1 MKDNEMTK
9 FTKIYLDLD
18 GVIADFN
25 KRYRELHNT
34 SPSSDDARK
43 RFGQRFGAFIQTKQ
57 FQTLDMMPDATVL
70 LNYLNRC
77 GVPVEILS
85 STARPINN
93 AEISRQK
100 EVWLGKHNINY
111 PANFVPGKSLKYKFA
126 DENSIIIDDTPS
138 VIDDWNKA
146 GGTGILHK
154 DALTT
159 ISILDALLRG

>member
-1 MKDNEMTK
+1 MHK

-43 RFGQRFGAFIQTKQ
+43 RFGQRFGAFIQNKE
-57 FQTLDMMPDATVL
+57 FQTLDLMPDATEL
-70 LNYLNRC
+70 LSYLKTC

-85 STARPINN
+85 STARPVSN

-100 EVWLGKHNINY
+100 EIWLGKHNINY
-111 PANFVPGKSLKYKFA
+111 PANFVPGKQFKYKFA

-138 VIDDWNKA
+138 VIEDWNKA
-146 GGTGILHK
+146 GGTGILHR

-159 ISILDALLRG
+159 ISILDTLLRG

>member
-1 MKDNEMTK
+1 MHK

-18 GVIADFN
+18 GVIADFH
-25 KRYRELHNT
+25 KRYHELYNT

-43 RFGQRFGAFIQTKQ
+43 RFGQRFAIFIQNKE
-57 FQTLDMMPDATVL
+57 FQNLDLMPDANVL
-70 LNYLNRC
+70 LDYLKYQP
-77 GVPVEILS
+77 VPPVEILS

-100 EVWLGKHNINY
+100 EVWLRKHSINY
-111 PANFVPGKSLKYKFA
+111 PANFVPGKQFKYKFA

-159 ISILDALLRG
+159 IAILDTLLRG

>member
-1 MKDNEMTK
+1 MHK

-18 GVIADFN
+18 GVIANFH
-25 KRYRELHNT
+25 KRYEEIHNT

-43 RFGQRFGAFIQTKQ
+43 RFGQRFAAFIQNKE
-57 FQTLDMMPDATVL
+57 FQNLDMMPDANVL
-70 LNYLNRC
+70 LTYLNRC

-159 ISILDALLRG
+159 ISILDALLRV

>member
-1 MKDNEMTK
+1 M
-9 FTKIYLDLD
+9 D
-18 GVIADFN
+18 GVIANFH
-25 KRYRELHNT
+25 KRYEEIHNT

-43 RFGQRFGAFIQTKQ
+43 RFGQRFAAFIQNKE
-57 FQTLDMMPDATVL
+57 FEKLELMPDATEL
-70 LNYLNRC
+70 LSYLKTC

-93 AEISRQK
+93 AQISHQK

-111 PANFVPGKSLKYKFA
+111 PANFVPGKQFKYKFA

-159 ISILDALLRG
+159 ISILNTLLRG

>member
-1 MKDNEMTK
+1 M
-9 FTKIYLDLD
+9 D
-18 GVIADFN
+18 GVLANFH
-25 KRYRELHNT
+25 KRYEEIHNT

-43 RFGQRFGAFIQTKQ
+43 RFGQRFAAFIQNKE
-57 FQTLDMMPDATVL
+57 FEKLELMPDATEL
-70 LNYLNRC
+70 LSYLKTC

-93 AEISRQK
+93 AQISHQK

-111 PANFVPGKSLKYKFA
+111 PANFVPGKQFKYKFA

-159 ISILDALLRG
+159 ISILNTLLRG

>member
-1 MKDNEMTK
+1 MHK
-9 FTKIYLDLD
+9 FTKIYLDMD

-43 RFGQRFGAFIQTKQ
+43 RFGQRFGAFIQNKE
-57 FQTLDMMPDATVL
+57 FQNLDLMPDATL
-70 LNYLNRC
+70 LMNYLNGC

-85 STARPINN
+85 STARPVSN

-100 EVWLGKHNINY
+100 EIWLGKHNINY

-138 VIDDWNKA
+138 VIEDWNKA
-146 GGTGILHK
+146 GGTGILHT

-159 ISILDALLRG
+159 ISILDTLLRG